1 MKSLLS
7 LLLTLLLETGYAQSL
22 SAESPACKIE
32 LITTSGNRFV
42 GWLIEIEDSLID
54 AHPGKRQEFKEGKSH
69 KPARFYFN
77 RIKSIKILQT
87 ISSRKDWEGS
97 KKFVINADLKS
108 FEEFRHRITMF
119 RSAAGISYKCGRLN
133 FIVSPR
139 MKKIDPSFLSFQM
152 QVRLMQIFHGKK
164 LYLVTAASS
173 ADAVKKIKTI
183 LEKEKAMIGNLWFDS
198 HGKYA
203 SRKSLFSIGKEDFTY
218 AAIKDS
224 MATHHLKELSAY
236 CDTTTQ
242 VGIGSCYGGATF
254 TLPAIED
261 FPAQRMNG
269 DSLMIGMSRLLG
281 NATVYACE
289 SFVMT
294 GPGLLNVNYSLCGTP
309 DRKKYKDPLYSPVWE
324 RAGEW
329 NRYSGK
335 SGSFGTPVSVTLRH
349 DGTIGVKDQ
358 RYLQI
363 KKNKEKLNRNLKKFR
378 SGNYN
383 IALLYRS

>member
-1 MKSLLS
+1 MKSILS
-7 LLLTLLLETGYAQSL
+7 VLLLLLLEPGYAQTLTS
-22 SAESPACKIE
+22 EMPPCKIE

-42 GWLIEIEDSLID
+42 GWIIVVEDSLLHAD
-54 AHPGKRQEFKEGKSH
+54 PCKKRDNKGGNSK
-69 KPARFYFN
+69 KPASFYFH
-77 RIKSIKILQT
+77 RIKSIKILQ
-87 ISSRKDWEGS
+87 KNE
-97 KKFVINADLKS
+97 KFIINGDLKS
-108 FEEFRHRITMF
+108 FGKFRDRISMLPP
-119 RSAAGISYKCGRLN
+119 AISSSDYRRRLN

-152 QVRLMQIFHGKK
+152 QVRLMRIFHGNK

-173 ADAVKKIKTI
+173 ANAVKKIKAT
-183 LEKEKAMIGNLWFDS
+183 LDKEKAMIGNIWFDS

-203 SRKSLFSIGKEDFTY
+203 SRKSLFSIGQEDFTY

-224 MATHHLKELSAY
+224 LATHHLKELSPY

-242 VGIGSCYGGATF
+242 VGIGSCYGGASF

-261 FPAQRMNG
+261 FPAHKMNG
-269 DSLMIGMSRLLG
+269 DSLMIGLSRLLG

-309 DRKKYKDPLYSPVWE
+309 ARKKYKDPLYRPVWE

-335 SGSFGTPVSVTLRH
+335 SRSFGEPVSVTLRQ
-349 DGTIGVKDQ
+349 DGTIGIKDH

-363 KKNKEKLNRNLKKFR
+363 KKNKEKLTKKLKKFR

-383 IALLYRS
+383 IALLYRN

>member
-1 MKSLLS
+1 MKSILS
-7 LLLTLLLETGYAQSL
+7 LLLSVLLGSGYAQTL
-22 SAESPACKIE
+22 SAETPAYKIE
-32 LITTSGNRFV
+32 LITSSGNRFV
-42 GWLIEIEDSLID
+42 GWLLVIEDSLLR
-54 AHPGKRQEFKEGKSH
+54 AYPGKKREFKEGISFKKAS
-69 KPARFYFN
+69 FYYHN
-77 RIKSIKILQT
+77 IKSIKILQQG
-87 ISSRKDWEGS
+87 SSEQGWEDY
-97 KKFVINADLKS
+97 KKFTINGDLRS
-108 FEEFRHRITMF
+108 FEQFKERLSMLPRATGFRDNRE
-119 RSAAGISYKCGRLN
+119 RLN

-152 QVRLMQIFHGKK
+152 QIRLMRIFHGKK
-164 LYLVTAASS
+164 LYLITASSS
-173 ADAVKKIKTI
+173 ADAVKKIKSI
-183 LEKEKAMIGNLWFDS
+183 IGKENGMIGNLWFDS

-218 AAIKDS
+218 AAINDS
-224 MATHHLKELSAY
+224 LATHHLKELSAY

-269 DSLMIGMSRLLG
+269 DSLMIGLSRLLG

-309 DRKKYKDPLYSPVWE
+309 ARKKYKDPLYRPVWE

-335 SGSFGTPVSVTLRH
+335 SRSFGEPVSVTLRH

>member
-1 MKSLLS
+1 M
-7 LLLTLLLETGYAQSL
+7 
-22 SAESPACKIE
+22 PAFKIE

-42 GWLIEIEDSLID
+42 GWLLVVEDSLLHAD
-54 AHPGKRQEFKEGKSH
+54 PGKKRDIKEGKSQKSASFYYH
-69 KPARFYFN
+69 K
-77 RIKSIKILQT
+77 IKSIKILQQKEKFT
-87 ISSRKDWEGS
+87 INGDLRSFDKFRDRISMLPQAASSSDY
-97 KKFVINADLKS
+97 
-108 FEEFRHRITMF
+108 HR
-119 RSAAGISYKCGRLN
+119 RLN

-152 QVRLMQIFHGKK
+152 QVRLMRIFHGKK
-164 LYLVTAASS
+164 LYLITAASS
-173 ADAVKKIKTI
+173 ADAVKKIKAT
-183 LEKEKAMIGNLWFDS
+183 LNKEKAMIGNIWFDS

-203 SRKSLFSIGKEDFTY
+203 SRKSLFSIGQEDFTY
-218 AAIKDS
+218 AAITDS
-224 MATHHLKELSAY
+224 IATHHLKDLSAY

-242 VGIGSCYGGATF
+242 VGIGSCYGGASF

-261 FPAQRMNG
+261 FPAQKMNG
-269 DSLMIGMSRLLG
+269 DSLMIGLSRLLG

-294 GPGLLNVNYSLCGTP
+294 GPGLLNVSYSLCGTP
-309 DRKKYKDPLYSPVWE
+309 ARKKYKDPLYRPVWE

-335 SGSFGTPVSVTLRH
+335 SRSFSEPVSVTLRH

-363 KKNKEKLNRNLKKFR
+363 KKNKEKLTKKLRKFR